1 MLDVVQISIISFTV
15 IISFFVVGN
24 FIRLSTLLNT
34 TDDNQT
40 NVSSLVKKIKRMDK
54 KDKALKEAIKN
65 VHHETE
71 YLDHKIQKMME
82 TDKNTNN
89 ILKTIDASTISQN
102 TKDIKTNMD
111 LLTSNTARLTDLQ
124 KTIDNYDLNNDL
136 NNPEIGL
143 NTSKIASN
151 ALDIQE
157 LYKKLDSIENESIYE
172 EENEYIY
179 EEEN

>member
-1 MLDVVQISIISFTV
+1 MLDVVQISIISFTI

-40 NVSSLVKKIKRMDK
+40 NVSSLVKKMKKMDK
-54 KDKALKEAIKN
+54 KDKALKKAIKN

-71 YLDHKIQKMME
+71 YLDHKIKKMME

-89 ILKTIDASTISQN
+89 ILKTIDATAISQN
-102 TKDIKTNMD
+102 TEDIKTNMN
-111 LLTSNTARLTDLQ
+111 LLTSNTATLTDLQ

-151 ALDIQE
+151 ALDIQD
-157 LYKKLDSIENESIYE
+157 LYKKLDNVDIEDISE
-172 EENEYIY
+172 EEN
-179 EEEN
+179 